1 MFQKRW
7 YGLPSSF
14 LLQHLFSVCCL
25 MGNSMVRQFDTKFVS
40 ANLPLQHV
48 ILFASNYVSVPCW
61 PDSPDWGRVSVKA
74 LSTLSPALFE
84 AAKKSPHLVSY
95 EVCNWISFIIS
106 TVFVTSP
113 QMYFL
118 EYFKCIF
125 LASWRSTR
133 EVPTSGRILKWEQI
147 YAIIHTAGVIST
159 TFRANIFS
167 HSCDLRSE
175 EASYVPQCVI

>member
-1 MFQKRW
+1 MDFRLHF
-7 YGLPSSF
+7 YCNTSS
-14 LLQHLFSVCCL
+14 
-25 MGNSMVRQFDTKFVS
+25 VS
-40 ANLPLQHV
+40 AVWWAIAWWDNLIQNLFPQIFHSSMLSYLRLIMCQFRVGQIHQTEAEFQLKPRQRCHQRSLRLQKN
-48 ILFASNYVSVPCW
+48 S
-61 PDSPDWGRVSVKA
+61 
-74 LSTLSPALFE
+74 
-84 AAKKSPHLVSY
+84 HLVSY
-95 EVCNWISFIIS
+95 EVCNWISFIIC

-125 LASWRSTR
+125 LASWRSTW